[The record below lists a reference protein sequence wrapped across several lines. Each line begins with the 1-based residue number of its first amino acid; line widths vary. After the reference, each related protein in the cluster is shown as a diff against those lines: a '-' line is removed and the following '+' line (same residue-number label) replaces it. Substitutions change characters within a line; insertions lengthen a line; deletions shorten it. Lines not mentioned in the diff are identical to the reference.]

1 MANRPAIPAGS
12 DDITTDWLRQ
22 ALACAVGGQG
32 PELQEIKLE
41 PVGSGRGLLSEVV
54 RCRLSWSTAS
64 PTAPSSVIIKLH
76 SAGRKTFRLARLLK
90 LYRREYDFYRRIR
103 PQAGIAAPALLYG
116 DLAPLS
122 HRFVMVLEDLAG
134 LESTHQVDGA
144 SPGQAKRAV
153 RTVAGMH
160 GRFWNNSKHAVL
172 SGVPDYLERY
182 RGLTQLGYLISL
194 QPALDRFGDLFSPE
208 ARRLAEAY
216 ASRIAAHL
224 AQISSG
230 PKTFTHGDYR
240 LDNLFFRGGGVDDV
254 IAIDW
259 QNCGIHSGLR
269 DITYFL
275 STSVTTD
282 MRRAIER
289 DVVAEYHDA
298 IVGAGVDGYR
308 FDECWHDYR
317 QVMLSCLIGPVFTC
331 GSLDLTDDASRRTME
346 IGLAR
351 TLAAVEDLDSQEFL
365 PGRPRAFSVGNV
377 TSRLSA
383 GAVRACRGIGGLLH
397 G

>member
-1 MANRPAIPAGS
+1 MANRPAIPAS
-12 DDITTDWLRQ
+12 SRDITADWLRQ
-22 ALACAVGGQG
+22 ALASATGVPR
-32 PELQEIKLE
+32 PELRAISVE
-41 PVGSGRGLLSEVV
+41 PVDSGRGLLSEVV
-54 RCRLSWSTAS
+54 RCRLWWSTAS

-76 SAGRKTFRLARLLK
+76 SAHRKTYRLARLLK
-90 LYRREYDFYRRIR
+90 LYRREHDFYRRIR

-134 LESTHQVDGA
+134 WESTCQVDGA

-153 RTVAGMH
+153 RAVARMH
-160 GRFWNNSKHAVL
+160 GRFWNNSKHPVL
-172 SGVPDYLERY
+172 SGVPDYLEKY
-182 RGLTQLGYLISL
+182 RRLTQLGYVVSL
-194 QPALDRFGDLFSPE
+194 PPTLDRFGDLFSPE

-216 ASRIAAHL
+216 GCRIAAHL
-224 AQISSG
+224 AQMSSG

-240 LDNLFFRGGGVDDV
+240 LDNLFFGGEGMEDV

-259 QNCGIHSGLR
+259 QNCGVHSGLR

-289 DVVAEYHDA
+289 DVVAEYHDS

-308 FDECWHDYR
+308 FDQCWHDYR
-317 QVMLSCLIGPVFTC
+317 QVMLSCLISPVFTC
-331 GSLDLTDDASRRTME
+331 GSLDLTHDASRLTLE

-351 TLAAVEDLDSQEFL
+351 TLAAVEDLDCQEFL

-383 GAVRACRGIGGLLH
+383 GAVRAGRRISGL
-397 G
+397 